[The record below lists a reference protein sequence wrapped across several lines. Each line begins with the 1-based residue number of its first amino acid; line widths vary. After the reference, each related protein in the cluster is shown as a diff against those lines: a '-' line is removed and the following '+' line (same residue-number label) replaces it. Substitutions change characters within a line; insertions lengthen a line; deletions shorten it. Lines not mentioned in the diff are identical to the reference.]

1 MTEWADPDFTELA
14 ISIRPSMCQNAR
26 AYNVQTAL
34 EYIWNRIYFLSL
46 VLEPPDSGQPRGL

>member
-14 ISIRPSMCQNAR
+14 ISMRPFKVSNAR

-34 EYIWNRIYFLSL
+34 EYIWN
-46 VLEPPDSGQPRGL
+46 